1 MDARAFDKPKLPSR
15 HDGLLR
21 GDCIAAT
28 GRTLKQNL
36 ENVKFIENQKVVLP
50 VSNAISRTGGV
61 VGQGSLAPD
70 GAIVKVAGMKTLQVR
85 GAARAFDC
93 EEDCS
98 RAVENR
104 SYRDGHIIAIDAV
117 KGTLDLEV
125 DAAELDKR
133 RKAWKAPANPYQS
146 GVLRK
151 YADQVGSARKG
162 AVTPCRRK
170 G

>member
-36 ENVKFIENQKVVLP
+36 ENVKFIENQNVVLP

-104 SYRDGHIIAIDAV
+104 SDAV